1 MTETD
6 YSSAIALIG
15 MSGRFPGARS
25 VDELWRN
32 VLAGVPGLRE
42 FSHEELTAAG
52 IDPGQLADPRYVRV
66 GGSVSDADLF
76 DAAVF
81 GINPREAETMDPQH
95 RLFLECSWEAIESA
109 GYCPTGTPGQVAV
122 FGGCGFPDYI
132 VQNME
137 ALASEPG
144 GALLLAVG
152 NERDSLASLVSYKLG
167 LRGPAIAVQ
176 TFCSTSMVAVHLA
189 CQSLLTYECD
199 IAVAGGAYIPL
210 PQPSGYLY
218 VQGGI
223 TSPDG
228 IVRSLDS
235 EANGTVMGSGV
246 GAVTLKR
253 MSEALADGDIIHA
266 VILGSAVNNDGRVRA
281 GYTAP
286 GVEGEAEVMELAMGV
301 AGVKPDTIGYVECHA
316 TGTTLGDS
324 IELSALNRAFAL
336 DRESPCVLG
345 TLKPSIGHLDRAS
358 GVTGLMRA
366 ALSVKHG
373 VLPATPN
380 YQSPNPA
387 LATAQDRFT
396 VLTEHQAWPEGPHPR
411 RAGVNSFGLG
421 GTNAHVILEQPPTR
435 PARPHRDGP
444 HLLTFSG
451 LEDKALNEIGENLR
465 QYLIANPDADLADV
479 AYTLQVSRGAFA
491 LRRAVV
497 CQDSADALEAL
508 ADSTRW
514 IEGKTQR
521 RNPKVRLQAGDSQP
535 EGWWAEL
542 ASVADRLRGAAA
554 GDSATDRDSAVDRD
568 SALGKLAAALTGLGV
583 RLTQDEAEDS
593 GTVEE
598 VLVAPGSDGES
609 AAGWLLATLARLW
622 QAGSGIDWPALH
634 QGEGRRLELPTY
646 AFQRRRYWVETKTK
660 VEIPNVWWSAPTTLT
675 RSFDR
680 SQWTYQPTWQLQPRR
695 VANLDEQL
703 RLAGPWLVLSADAR
717 GEALI
722 QRLEAAGAEVT
733 AVRPGQS
740 FERDDAGN
748 VRIALDAPQDM
759 AELISSL
766 LVSPRVIVHG
776 FSLASSEADPA
787 DPIGHFEAEQERGFH
802 SALSLA
808 RQLVDDSGTA
818 PRTEL
823 VLLTSGAVG
832 VLGSDLLHPE
842 HSSLAALAPSLAQE
856 NPRLRSRCIDV
867 DEAPRLNA
875 GALVRMADE
884 VLAATVTAH
893 EGPVA
898 VRAGQTWLRR
908 YQPLPL
914 EEPTELDAPVGEGD
928 TVLITGGLGDV
939 GLVIGRHLA
948 SRYHCNLVLT
958 ARSPLPPRE
967 QWQQFLAEVP
977 EGGERTAR
985 HITSILDLEERGA
998 QVIAMSA
1005 DVADRDQMQAVVDAA
1020 VERFGRIDVVVHGAG
1035 VQDGRFF
1042 NFAHLSDRA
1051 SCDAHF
1057 AAKVTGFHVLQ
1068 QVLGDQAL
1076 NRRITMSSLAA
1087 VLGGMTLGPYASANA
1102 ALDAYCQV
1110 ARASDAGR
1118 WITIDWDTWNIDPDR
1133 LKGHSQGVTDYA
1145 MVPAEA
1151 LDVFERTLAAGAHVG
1166 QLVISTGPL
1175 GTRLDKWV
1183 TGDLH
1188 GGDDDA
1194 VADDRERYPRP
1205 ELDTPFTAPREGT
1218 EATLAEIWS
1227 RALGIEPIG
1236 ADDNFFELG
1245 GHSLIAIDL
1254 TARIRKA
1261 LNAAIP
1267 VTGLLEC
1274 PTVRQLAQL
1283 IDSPPAP
1290 AADQAPTTD
1299 EAPAA
1304 DEAPSADQAPVT
1316 DQAPSAELGSN
1327 DRADSDESA

>member
-25 VDELWRN
+25 VAELWQN

-42 FSHEELTAAG
+42 FSDEELTAAG

-66 GGSVSDADLF
+66 GGSVDDLDLF
-76 DAAVF
+76 DASVF

-228 IVRSLDS
+228 IVRSLDA

-286 GVEGEAEVMELAMGV
+286 GVDGEAEVMELAMGV
-301 AGVKPDTIGYVECHA
+301 AGVKPDSIGYVECHA

-324 IELSALNRAFAL
+324 IELAALNRAFAL

-366 ALSVKHG
+366 ALNVKHG

-387 LATAQDRFT
+387 LANSQDRFT

-421 GTNAHVILEQPPTR
+421 GTNAHVILEEPPAR

-451 LEDKALNEIGENLR
+451 LEDKALNEVGENLR
-465 QYLIANPDADLADV
+465 QYLLANPGADLADV

-508 ADSTRW
+508 SDSTRW

-521 RNPKVRLQAGDSQP
+521 RNPKVRLLAGEGQP
-535 EGWWAEL
+535 TGWWVEL
-542 ASVADRLRGAAA
+542 ATAADRLRGVD
-554 GDSATDRDSAVDRD
+554 GDGVADRDG
-568 SALGKLAAALTGLGV
+568 ALSKLADALTGLGV
-583 RLTQDEAEDS
+583 RLLQNETDDS
-593 GTVEE
+593 ATVED
-598 VLVAPGSDGES
+598 VLVAPSEGES
-609 AAGWLLATLARLW
+609 AASWLLATLATLW
-622 QAGSGIDWPALH
+622 QAGSTIDWPKLH
-634 QGEGRRLELPTY
+634 QGEGLRLELPTY

-680 SQWTYQPTWQLQPRR
+680 SQWTYQPTWQLQPRQ
-695 VANLDEQL
+695 VSNLDEQL
-703 RLAGPWLVLSADAR
+703 RLAGPWLVLSAEAR

-748 VRIALDAPQDM
+748 VTIALDAPQDM
-759 AELISSL
+759 AELISTL

-776 FSLASSEADPA
+776 FSLASAQADPA
-787 DPIGHFEAEQERGFH
+787 DPIGHFGAEQERGFH

-842 HSSLAALAPSLAQE
+842 HSTLAALTPSLAQE
-856 NPRLRSRCIDV
+856 NPRLRSRSIDV
-867 DEAPRLNA
+867 DVTPRLNS
-875 GALVRMADE
+875 GALSRMAEE

-914 EEPTELDAPVGEGD
+914 EEPGQADAPIAEGD

-939 GLVIGRHLA
+939 GLVLARHLA

-967 QWQQFLAEVP
+967 QWQQYLTEVP
-977 EGGERTAR
+977 EGGERSAR

-1005 DVADRDQMQAVVDAA
+1005 DVADRDQMRAVVDAA
-1020 VERFGRIDVVVHGAG
+1020 IERFGRIDVVVHGAG

-1042 NFAHLSDRA
+1042 NFAHLTDRA

-1068 QVLGDQAL
+1068 DVLGEQAL

-1110 ARASDAGR
+1110 ARAADAGR

-1188 GGDDDA
+1188 GGDDA
-1194 VADDRERYPRP
+1194 EADDRERYPRP
-1205 ELDTPFTAPREGT
+1205 ELDTPFVAPREGT

-1290 AADQAPTTD
+1290 EPEPVATTELDGSSDQA
-1299 EAPAA
+1299 
-1304 DEAPSADQAPVT
+1304 
-1316 DQAPSAELGSN
+1316 G
-1327 DRADSDESA
+1327 SDESA

>member
-228 IVRSLDS
+228 VVRSLDA

-366 ALSVKHG
+366 ALNVKHG

-387 LATAQDRFT
+387 LATAGDRFT
-396 VLTEHQAWPEGPHPR
+396 VLTENQAWPEGPHPR

-421 GTNAHVILEQPPTR
+421 GTNAHVILEQPPLR
-435 PARPHRDGP
+435 PDRPHRDGP

-451 LEDKALNEIGENLR
+451 LEDKALNEVGEGIR
-465 QYLIANPDADLADV
+465 QHLLANPDADLADV

-497 CQDSADALEAL
+497 CQDGADAVEAL
-508 ADSTRW
+508 TDPARW

-521 RNPKVRLQAGDSQP
+521 RNPKVRLLAGDERQP
-535 EGWWAEL
+535 AGWWAEL
-542 ASVADRLRGAAA
+542 ATAADRLRGAGSPA
-554 GDSATDRDSAVDRD
+554 GAEDRNAAVDRD
-568 SALGKLAAALTGLGV
+568 GALSRLADALTGLGV
-583 RLTQDEAEDS
+583 RLLQSETED
-593 GTVEE
+593 GPVEE
-598 VLVAPGSDGES
+598 VLVAAGEGES
-609 AAGWLLATLARLW
+609 AAGWLLATLATLW
-622 QAGSGIDWPALH
+622 QAGSSIDWPMLH
-634 QGEGRRLELPTY
+634 QGEGRRVELPTY

-660 VEIPNVWWSAPTTLT
+660 VEIPNVWWSAPTSLT

-695 VANLDEQL
+695 VADLDEQL
-703 RLAGPWLVLSADAR
+703 RLAGPWLVLSGDAR

-733 AVRPGQS
+733 AARPGAG
-740 FERDDAGN
+740 FERDDAGD
-748 VRIALDAPQDM
+748 VTIALDAPQDM

-776 FSLASSEADPA
+776 FSLASGAADPS
-787 DPIGHFEAEQERGFH
+787 DPIGHFNAEQERGFH
-802 SALSLA
+802 SALALA

-818 PRTEL
+818 PRAEL

-842 HSSLAALAPSLAQE
+842 HSTLAALAPSLAQE

-867 DEAPRLNA
+867 DAGPRLTG
-875 GALVRMADE
+875 GALNRMAEE

-914 EEPTELDAPVGEGD
+914 EEVTELDAPIAEGD

-967 QWQQFLAEVP
+967 QWQQFLAEMP
-977 EGGERTAR
+977 EDGERTAR
-985 HITSILDLEERGA
+985 HITNILDLEERGA

-1020 VERFGRIDVVVHGAG
+1020 VQRFGRIDVVVHGAG
-1035 VQDGRFF
+1035 VQDSRFF
-1042 NFAHLSDRA
+1042 NFAHLADRA

-1068 QVLGDQAL
+1068 EVLGDQAL
-1076 NRRITMSSLAA
+1076 DRRITMSSLAA

-1110 ARASDAGR
+1110 ARTADAGR

-1145 MVPAEA
+1145 MAPAEA

-1166 QLVISTGPL
+1166 RLVISTGPL
-1175 GTRLDKWV
+1175 GTRLEKWV

-1188 GGDDDA
+1188 GGDEDL

-1254 TARIRKA
+1254 TARIRKT
-1261 LNAAIP
+1261 LNAALP

-1283 IDSPPAP
+1283 IDNPPEP
-1290 AADQAPTTD
+1290 AAEPVAL
-1299 EAPAA
+1299 AA
-1304 DEAPSADQAPVT
+1304 D
-1316 DQAPSAELGSN
+1316 GS
-1327 DRADSDESA
+1327 DAGEV

>member
-253 MSEALADGDIIHA
+253 MSEAIADGDIIHA

-366 ALSVKHG
+366 ALNVKHG

-396 VLTEHQAWPEGPHPR
+396 VLTEHQAWPEGAHPR

-421 GTNAHVILEQPPTR
+421 GTNAHVILEQPPVR

-542 ASVADRLRGAAA
+542 ASVADRLRGAA
-554 GDSATDRDSAVDRD
+554 GDSAVDRD

-622 QAGSGIDWPALH
+622 QAGSSIDWPTLH

-703 RLAGPWLVLSADAR
+703 RLAGPWLVLSAEAR

-914 EEPTELDAPVGEGD
+914 EEPTELDAPVGQGD

-1076 NRRITMSSLAA
+1076 DRRITMSSLAA

-1290 AADQAPTTD
+1290 ATDQ
-1299 EAPAA
+1299 APAA
-1304 DEAPSADQAPVT
+1304 DEASAT

-1327 DRADSDESA
+1327 DKADSDESA